1 MLLVTQS
8 LRSINRVL
16 FATPIFSCK
25 SISQVF
31 YLFLSC
37 ALMASFSKL
46 LSSVLIMLLYAST
59 TGATPLL
66 STSKHTTHRMRTLG
80 TDGILKLETFHP
92 ESIFEGFGVEGL
104 DHPLARRA
112 DNFDIKT
119 ASVSFLASKLGI
131 HQNDIH
137 FRTSAKAEV
146 AQHAFLKQ
154 QINGVPVANA
164 VANVAFNGDGK
175 VLSFS
180 SSFVKPS
187 GSADQTPTV
196 SLGDAIVTA
205 EKALDGTYNKHPA
218 TLEFLIQPDGSAAL
232 THIIQIQNERA
243 GTWVEA
249 FVDAHSNK
257 VVSVTDFVA
266 KSSYLV
272 LPINQETPAQG
283 FQVIFDP
290 QDLIASPLGWHDNGT
305 TSTIVTAGNN
315 VNAGNTPETS
325 PVLNFI
331 YSYGLSQPPNNSHN
345 AAAVN
350 AFYIVNTV
358 HDFTYRYGFTE
369 ATFNFQT
376 NNFGK
381 GGAGNDRLMVTVQDI
396 TTINN
401 AEFAAP
407 PDGQFGVMRLS
418 LWDFTSPARDG
429 SIENDIVIHEN
440 THGVTNRMTGGG
452 TARCLQTTEAGGMG
466 EGWSDAMADWA
477 SQGATTIDFV
487 LGTFVFNDPAG
498 LRSHPY
504 STSATTNP
512 LRYSSLKTLT
522 EVHDIGEVWANM
534 LHNVYASLVS
544 AHGWSATARTNP
556 DGTEG
561 NIVFLHLFLD
571 ALLLQPCNPT
581 FVTARNAWIQAD
593 ANRYAGANTCLLWNV
608 FASRGLGVNAANHND
623 DSTVPVGC

>member
-1 MLLVTQS
+1 MT
-8 LRSINRVL
+8 
-16 FATPIFSCK
+16 
-25 SISQVF
+25 
-31 YLFLSC
+31 
-37 ALMASFSKL
+37 SFSKL
-46 LSSVLIMLLYAST
+46 LSSVLIALLYAST
-59 TGATPLL
+59 TNANPWP
-66 STSKHTTHRMRTLG
+66 STSKHATHRTRTLG
-80 TDGILKLETFHP
+80 ADGGFKLETFHP
-92 ESIFEGFGVEGL
+92 ESTFEGFGVEGL
-104 DHPLARRA
+104 DHPLAHHTG
-112 DNFDIKT
+112 NFDIKA

-131 HQNDIH
+131 HQSDIH

-164 VANVAFNGDGK
+164 VANVAFSDDGK

-187 GSADQTPTV
+187 GSVDQTPTV
-196 SLGDAIVTA
+196 SLSDAIATA
-205 EKALDGTYNKHPA
+205 ERALDGTHNGHPA
-218 TLEFLIQPDGSAAL
+218 TLEFLIQPDGTAVL
-232 THIIQIQNERA
+232 THVIQIQNERT

-266 KSSYLV
+266 KSSYR
-272 LPINQETPAQG
+272 LPGSIT
-283 FQVIFDP
+283 VFDP
-290 QDLIASPLGWHDNGT
+290 QDLAASPLGWHSDGT
-305 TSTIVTAGNN
+305 TNTTVTAGNN
-315 VNAGNTPETS
+315 VFAAKGATATPQTS

-331 YSYGLSQPPNNSHN
+331 YDYTFGGSPTSTTNVN
-345 AAAVN
+345 AAVVN
-350 AFYIVNTV
+350 VFYLVNTV

-369 ATFNFQT
+369 TTFNFQT
-376 NNFGK
+376 NNFGN
-381 GGAGNDRLMVTVQDI
+381 GGVGNDRLMVKVQDPTGI
-396 TTINN
+396 DN
-401 AEFAAP
+401 ADFSTP
-407 PDGQFGVMRLS
+407 PDGQLALMRMF

-429 SIENDIVIHEN
+429 AIESDIVIHET

-452 TARCLQTTEAGGMG
+452 TGRCLQTTEAGGMG
-466 EGWSDAMADWA
+466 EGWSDALADWFF
-477 SQGATTIDFV
+477 QGATTVDFV
-487 LGTFVFNDPAG
+487 LGQYVSNNPAG
-498 LRSHPY
+498 IRSHPY
-504 STSATTNP
+504 STSAVTNP

-556 DGTEG
+556 GGTEG

-571 ALLLQPCNPT
+571 ALLLQSCNPT

-593 ANRYAGANTCLLWNV
+593 ANRYAGANTCVLWNA

-623 DSTVPVGC
+623 DSTVPAGC